1 MGEQRRLSA
10 FFFLFAW
17 IQDIFVCRGG
27 CHACERAAQSCA
39 GGEIKGGEKRRDWR
53 KGRGWREG
61 GEGTSHILGALS
73 DASSDPETNLQ
84 PNANGACAFQP
95 EGSANML

>member
-17 IQDIFVCRGG
+17 IQDIFVCREE
-27 CHACERAAQSCA
+27 CHTRECTAQSCA

-61 GEGTSHILGALS
+61 GERASHILGALS

-84 PNANGACAFQP
+84 ANANEECAFRP